1 MTGFDS
7 FFRNNMIFLYRVFK
21 IENLKKSINMKKVLL
36 ILTITITFFTGYIN
50 SSFAH
55 SGRTDSNGGHYNRST
70 GEYHYH
76 HGYSAHQ
83 HNADGSCPYEKSSS
97 TEYTEEKE
105 SSSNEESNYVLK
117 DVDTS
122 DDDKKRIQELQ
133 NLVTSKQNT
142 IEALNRIIANQNE
155 KITELESTLELK
167 SAIEEVEPVVW
178 YGIALFFLG
187 SICIAYNIGKKK
199 DK

>member
-1 MTGFDS
+1 M
-7 FFRNNMIFLYRVFK
+7 
-21 IENLKKSINMKKVLL
+21 ENLKKSINMKKVLL
-36 ILTITITFFTGYIN
+36 ILTITITFFIGYIN
-50 SSFAH
+50 SSSAH

-70 GEYHYH
+70 GEYHY

-122 DDDKKRIQELQ
+122 DDDKKTIDKLNKLVNAKQSTIGEL
-133 NLVTSKQNT
+133 NHK
-142 IEALNRIIANQNE
+142 IANRNE
-155 KITELESTLELK
+155 KITELESALELK
-167 SAIEEVEPVVW
+167 SAIEEPVVW
-178 YGIALFFLG
+178 YGIAFVFLV

-199 DK
+199 GE